1 MPLYDLL
8 IRDATVMPGDGPGL
22 RTDVAVVGDRIAE
35 VAASISRDSA
45 RNVVAGDGL
54 MLCPGFID
62 LHAHS
67 ALEPFRDPRMIPK
80 IAQGFTTEV
89 VNPDG
94 LSPAPVRPDRW
105 SDRRAYMVPLEG
117 PGPDRW
123 TWSTVAE
130 YLEALDAARPATT
143 LVPSVGHNAV
153 RDVVLG
159 GTSRAPDDRELR
171 AMRDEVRKGL
181 EAGARML
188 SFGLIYAPGIFA
200 RTEELIALA
209 SEAARFGA
217 PVAVHV
223 RNEAAGVLDSV
234 AEMVGVARS
243 SGAPLHISHL
253 KAIGDAS
260 LVSPLLELIDRARSD
275 VDVTFDHYP
284 YGAGTTTLATILPPW
299 ALEGGIDTI
308 VERLGDMSERRAIV
322 RAIQRGVPGW
332 ENPYRTEGAGAFVV
346 AQAGPPR
353 EADTGKTLDEI
364 AEERA
369 VDPLV
374 GALDLLAETRLA
386 VTSIDHYATEDT
398 VREIFRHPLALVG
411 SDGIFS
417 ARPHPRLY
425 GTAARVL
432 GRYALRERVIPVEDG
447 VARLTAR
454 AADRVSLADR
464 GRIRRGLRADLV
476 LMDPARFVDTAT
488 YEDPAQVPDGVHLVV
503 VGGKTVWESGQPHEL
518 GAGGVLRDP
527 LPVTQLEQGGTR
539 SSSPDSGLGA
549 RQTEMRGSMS

>member
-1 MPLYDLL
+1 MPPYDLL
-8 IRDATVMPGDGPGL
+8 IREATVMPGDGPGL
-22 RTDVAVVGDRIAE
+22 RTDVAIVGERIAE
-35 VAASISRDSA
+35 VAAGISQNSA
-45 RNVVAGDGL
+45 RMVVAGDGL

-80 IAQGFTTEV
+80 VAQGFTTEV

-94 LSPAPVRPDRW
+94 LSPAPVTAERW
-105 SDRRAYMVPLEG
+105 SERRAYMLPLEG
-117 PGPDRW
+117 SGPDRW

-130 YLEALDAARPATT
+130 YLEALDATHPATT

-159 GTSRAPDDRELR
+159 GASKAPDDRELQ

-200 RTEELIALA
+200 RTEELAALA
-209 SEAARFGA
+209 TEAARFGA
-217 PVAVHV
+217 PIAVHV

-234 AEMVGVARS
+234 AEMVRVARS
-243 SGAPLHISHL
+243 SGAALHISHL

-260 LVSPLLELIDRARSD
+260 LVAPLLELVEHARSD
-275 VDVTFDHYP
+275 VDVTFDQYP

-299 ALEGGIDTI
+299 ALEGGTDAI
-308 VERLGDMSERRAIV
+308 VGRLGDASARRAIV
-322 RAIQRGVPGW
+322 RDIGRGLPGW
-332 ENPYRTEGAGAFVV
+332 ENPYGTEGPGAFVV
-346 AQAGPPR
+346 AQAGAPR
-353 EADTGKTLDEI
+353 EADTGKTLDTI

-374 GALDLLAETRLA
+374 GALDLLAETGLA
-386 VTSIDHYATEDT
+386 ITSIDHYATEDT
-398 VREIFRHPLALVG
+398 VRQIFRHPLALVG

-432 GRYALRERVIPVEDG
+432 GRYAIREGVISAEEA

-454 AADRVSLADR
+454 AADRVSLSDR

-476 LMDPARFVDTAT
+476 LLDPATFVDTAT
-488 YEDPAQVPDGVHLVV
+488 YEDPALVPDGVHLVL
-503 VGGKTVWESGQPHEL
+503 VGGKTVWESGRPRTL

-527 LPVTQLEQGGTR
+527 LRVAHLDEG
-539 SSSPDSGLGA
+539 GA
-549 RQTEMRGSMS
+549 RS